1 MSFSTLII
9 LSLFT
14 LTLGQKFD
22 DYFEEE
28 DFLPA
33 TNQTQPPET
42 STLAI
47 PTMTPSTS
55 QTITPLPSR
64 KFTTMTPSTSQT
76 ITRTPSTSQTMT
88 PSTSP
93 TTSTTFTTSTTSEP
107 NFFIKIEPSIY
118 FLLEELV
125 NRSFEKLER
134 KFDRLIDI
142 MTASKPDEKPD
153 VKKNTEKMGE
163 NTSEETIIPKLTRL
177 AEENVFD
184 DPFFNENTD
193 EVLAEKKKIRIEKE
207 NFNQLMIISLG
218 SAACGTTVLLM
229 VSLFLHLLN
238 KNKKIVKNEVEEPEE
253 PIYNEVGAPMAVSE
267 NDDGIP
273 YADAD
278 GEEIELKSF

>member
-1 MSFSTLII
+1 M
-9 LSLFT
+9 
-14 LTLGQKFD
+14 
-22 DYFEEE
+22 
-28 DFLPA
+28 
-33 TNQTQPPET
+33 
-42 STLAI
+42 
-47 PTMTPSTS
+47 
-55 QTITPLPSR
+55 
-64 KFTTMTPSTSQT
+64 
-76 ITRTPSTSQTMT
+76 
-88 PSTSP
+88 
-93 TTSTTFTTSTTSEP
+93 
-107 NFFIKIEPSIY
+107 
-118 FLLEELV
+118 EELV

-153 VKKNTEKMGE
+153 GKKNTEEMEG
-163 NTSEETIIPKLTRL
+163 NISEETTITPKLTRL